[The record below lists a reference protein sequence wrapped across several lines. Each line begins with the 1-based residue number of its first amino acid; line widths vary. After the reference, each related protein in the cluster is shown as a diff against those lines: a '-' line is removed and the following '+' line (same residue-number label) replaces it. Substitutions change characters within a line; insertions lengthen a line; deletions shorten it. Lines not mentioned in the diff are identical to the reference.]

1 MEAPIL
7 DSLFKLTET
16 FLFCFAKSLLLK
28 LRSLGSSL
36 VLLVFQCFRKFVTWS
51 LWESRQWRFKKV
63 WAQMSILGWVFFLFF
78 VPLSILLLTIFK
90 NTAALLTYELDV
102 YVFFFLQSYLLD
114 FISVSWILTV
124 NCKPHFSVSAK
135 GADFL
140 LSRIIKEKTAHWRG
154 VTVLCRA
161 LTLVM

>member
-36 VLLVFQCFRKFVTWS
+36 VLLVFQCFRKFVTWG

-63 WAQMSILGWVFFLFF
+63 WAQMSILGWVFFFF

-90 NTAALLTYELDV
+90 KYSSSPNLWARCV
-102 YVFFFLQSYLLD
+102 WFCFLQSYLLA

-124 NCKPHFSVSAK
+124 NCKPRFSVSTK

-154 VTVLCRA
+154 VTVLYHA
-161 LTLVM
+161 LTLVI